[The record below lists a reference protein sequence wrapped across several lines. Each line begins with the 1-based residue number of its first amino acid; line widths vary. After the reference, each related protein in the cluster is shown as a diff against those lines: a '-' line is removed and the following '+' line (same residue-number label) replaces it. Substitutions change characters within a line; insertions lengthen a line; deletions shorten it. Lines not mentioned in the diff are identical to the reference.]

1 VKIKG
6 NIESNESFYSAIASE
21 YNTRLTNQDIDTR
34 KSISEI
40 FKQKVPHGSIM
51 DFGGGTGLDLP
62 WMLEHNYN
70 VFFLEPSAGMR
81 SVAKENP
88 DHTGNLV
95 FVETNMDYRDWTLNN
110 LPIKG
115 KLTGVLA
122 NFAVLNCLENVQPF
136 FEKISMLL
144 DANGY
149 LIVTVIDPA
158 YRSISGS
165 YSLVAAL
172 KLNLLGQL
180 EILNQHKGIFHSTFI
195 HSLRSLKRKSKPY
208 FNLESCVSMRDSN
221 FIVMQF
227 RRA

>member
-1 VKIKG
+1 VQVKG

-21 YNTRLTNQDIDTR
+21 YNSRLTTQDNVTR

-40 FKQKVPHGSIM
+40 FKQKVPRGSIM

-62 WMLEHNYN
+62 WMLVHNYK
-70 VFFLEPSAGMR
+70 VFFLEPSEGMR
-81 SVAKENP
+81 SVAKENS

-95 FVETNMDYRDWTLNN
+95 FVETNMDYKDWTLNA
-110 LPIKG
+110 LPIKE

-122 NFAVLNCLENVQPF
+122 NFAVLNCIENVQSF

-144 DANGY
+144 DSNGY

-158 YRSISGS
+158 YSSMSRS

-180 EILNQHKGIFHSTFI
+180 KILNQHKGIFHSTFI
-195 HSLRSLKRKSKPY
+195 HSLQSLKKKSKPY
-208 FNLESCVSMRDSN
+208 FNLESYVSMRDSN
-221 FIVMQF
+221 FIVMLF